1 MDNVIKVL
9 ASVNRGIQKKIE
21 DASDLPKVSEADEG
35 KFLRV
40 SNGVWSAEIVPK
52 AEEASF

>member
-40 SNGVWSAEIVPK
+40 SNGVWSAEIVQK